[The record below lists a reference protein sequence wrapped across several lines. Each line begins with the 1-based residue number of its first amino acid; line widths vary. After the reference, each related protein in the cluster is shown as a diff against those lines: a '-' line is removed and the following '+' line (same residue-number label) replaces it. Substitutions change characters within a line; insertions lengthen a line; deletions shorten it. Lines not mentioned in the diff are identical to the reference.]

1 MYFLRRLF
9 RFVSLPPH
17 RIARLLRRF
26 LALARRHRR
35 ISAGVLLGALIAAV
49 VADLTLAPRH
59 LPWRP
64 LGIDERGGFAT
75 DIKLRVYKLGP
86 QTWCSSLVASSE
98 TLGLAAVDPLA
109 AANGCG
115 WTNGFGIVASGDI
128 DITGSAST
136 TMRCPLAAAA
146 HIWLTSID
154 ERARDMLGSPL
165 ASVHHFGTYSCRRM
179 YNRQSGPMSQHAYAN
194 AWDVSGFE
202 LADGRVISVL
212 ADWNDGGPRGRFL
225 KTARS
230 EACRIFSVVLT
241 PDYNE
246 AHRDHFHL
254 DMGNGLRCK

>member
-9 RFVSLPPH
+9 RLVSLPPH
-17 RIARLLRRF
+17 RIVRLLRR
-26 LALARRHRR
+26 LLMLARRHRR
-35 ISAGVLLGALIAAV
+35 VTAGIALASLIAAV

-64 LGIDERGGFAT
+64 LAIDDRGGFAT
-75 DIKLRVYKLGP
+75 DMKLRIYKLGP
-86 QTWCSSLVASSE
+86 QTWCSSLVAASARLDVMPVAPH
-98 TLGLAAVDPLA
+98 TTDD
-109 AANGCG
+109 GCG
-115 WTNGFGIVASGDI
+115 WSDGFDIVTSSDI
-128 DITGSAST
+128 DMSGSAST
-136 TMRCPLAAAA
+136 AMRCPLLAGA

-154 ERARDMLGSPL
+154 ERARAILGSPL
-165 ASVHHFGTYSCRRM
+165 TSVHHFGTYSCRRM

-212 ADWNDGGPRGRFL
+212 RDWDNGGAEERFL
-225 KTARS
+225 KAARS

>member
-9 RFVSLPPH
+9 RLVSLPPH
-17 RIARLLRRF
+17 RIARLLRR
-26 LALARRHRR
+26 LLRLARRHRR
-35 ISAGVLLGALIAAV
+35 AAAGILTAALIAAV
-49 VADLTLAPRH
+49 IADLTLAPRH

-64 LGIDERGGFAT
+64 LAIDDRGGFAT
-75 DIKLRVYKLGP
+75 DMKLRFYKLGP
-86 QTWCSSLVASSE
+86 QTWCSSLVATSE
-98 TLGLAAVDPLA
+98 NLDLTPVNPLETA
-109 AANGCG
+109 EGCG
-115 WTNGFGIVASGDI
+115 WTNGFDIVTSSEI
-128 DITGSAST
+128 NMTGSAST
-136 TMRCPLAAAA
+136 SMRCPLVAGA

-154 ERARDMLGSPL
+154 ARAREILGSPL
-165 ASVHHFGTYSCRRM
+165 ASIHHFGTYSCRRM

-212 ADWNDGGPRGRFL
+212 NDWDNGDAEERFL
-225 KTARS
+225 KAARS